1 MVSVGFFLF
10 IVPNGTKYF
19 SMCLLLAAPL
29 LIPQPHILVA
39 PVLYPYSVTESMC
52 FFRARLDLFLPML
65 TASPYSF
72 LIHDAMRTFRKY
84 FPFATILAPLQTVIY
99 EYQLLF
105 TYTLLRKVSAMFLQY
120 KLQPNS
126 QANLQVPFTLHAIS
140 YSRLIYYS

>member
-19 SMCLLLAAPL
+19 SMCLILAAPL

-39 PVLYPYSVTESMC
+39 PVLYPYSVTESIC

-72 LIHDAMRTFRKY
+72 LIHNAMRTFRKY
-84 FPFATILAPLQTVIY
+84 FPFATILAPL
-99 EYQLLF
+99 
-105 TYTLLRKVSAMFLQY
+105 
-120 KLQPNS
+120 
-126 QANLQVPFTLHAIS
+126 
-140 YSRLIYYS
+140 